1 VTYTSTPAGW
11 RGPARVLVIDD
22 DHDVRWLVRRLLE
35 FDGYEVVVSDDGV
48 RGLAAAQQ
56 QRPDA
61 IVLDLM
67 MPFMDGYEV
76 LAGLKTDPRTADVPV
91 VVLTAAATIAVR
103 ERVTVAGAAT
113 CLTKP
118 FDPQELAAALLSAIR
133 CDDRPREGSEESGSH
148 HR

>member
-1 VTYTSTPAGW
+1 VTDTPTPAGW

-22 DHDVRWLVRRLLE
+22 EPDVRWLVRRLLE

-67 MPFMDGYEV
+67 MPMMDGYEV

-91 VVLTAAATIAVR
+91 VILTAVATVATR
-103 ERVTVAGAAT
+103 QRVTDSGATT

-118 FDPQELAAALLSAIR
+118 FDPEELTAALWSAICAR
-133 CDDRPREGSEESGSH
+133 RED
-148 HR
+148 